1 MKTFWYIIEHGDHSD
16 ARILQRID
24 LLAISLFAFIGFFA
38 LLWLAITEF

>member
-1 MKTFWYIIEHGDHSD
+1 MNNRDEIEHR
-16 ARILQRID
+16 AD